1 MTPRQD
7 ATTAEVIS
15 TVPGPAGYMCGL
27 TWDGTRLW
35 HSDQDA
41 EMIYAVDPREGAV
54 VRQFP
59 CRQVRADLAFDGTRL
74 LQVGGRPKQL
84 VLVDPTTG
92 EVVGTKPVPPA
103 SGRLTGTELG
113 PEGIWLV
120 LRGPTVVQLRDYA
133 SMDVTQEHPALGESP
148 SGLTYAA
155 GVVVY
160 GDFDDGVLR
169 AMDARTGAHLG
180 QVAVPGRP
188 TGITWDGERLWYC
201 DFPAR
206 SFRSLALAS
215 VLATG

>member
-1 MTPRQD
+1 MTSRQD
-7 ATTAEVIS
+7 STTAEVIS
-15 TVPGPAGYMCGL
+15 TIPGPAAYMCGL

-41 EMIYAVDPREGAV
+41 EMIYAIDPREGTV
-54 VRQFP
+54 ERQFP
-59 CRQVRADLAFDGTRL
+59 CPRVRADLAFDGTQL
-74 LQVGGRPKQL
+74 LQVGDRPKRL
-84 VLVDPTTG
+84 VQIDPTTG

-113 PEGIWLV
+113 PDGIWLL

-133 SMDVTQEHPALGESP
+133 SMEVVREFPALGDSP
-148 SGLTYAA
+148 SGLTCAG

-169 AMDARTGAHLG
+169 AMDGRTGEHLG
-180 QVAVPGRP
+180 EVAVPGRP

-201 DFPAR
+201 DFAAR
-206 SFRSLALAS
+206 SFRALALAS
-215 VLATG
+215 VIAAN

>member
-1 MTPRQD
+1 MTAGQHV
-7 ATTAEVIS
+7 TTAEVVR

-41 EMIYAVDPREGAV
+41 ATIYAVDPRDGTVE
-54 VRQFP
+54 RRFECP
-59 CRQVRADLAFDGTRL
+59 YVRADLAFDGTRL

-84 VLVDPTTG
+84 VEIDPDTG
-92 EVVGTKPVPPA
+92 EVTGMKPVPPA

-113 PEGIWLV
+113 PEGIWMV
-120 LRGPTVVQLRDYA
+120 LRAPTVVQLRDYA
-133 SMDVTQEHPALGESP
+133 SMDVLREFPALGESP

-169 AMDARTGAHLG
+169 AMDPRTGEHLG
-180 QVAVPGRP
+180 QSAVPGHP

-206 SFRSLALAS
+206 SFRALTLS
-215 VLATG
+215 CLLTP